1 MDIQFSLTLLF
12 FSHDI
17 FGFIQSRLSIY
28 GGDKN
33 FKVWHYKKLLIFK
46 LYTTFNLSYKV
57 GRRFKQNFEGAI
69 VQNNVNFPHAFF
81 IRHSIISTPESL
93 NLPTP
98 FWKPNAQLVC
108 SRKKT
113 MGYVSHYILM
123 ECNLFLVFSTA
134 FNDSP
139 PLWRNCHKSEPS
151 FSSHLLVVWFQVK
164 GGAVQITI
172 W

>member
-1 MDIQFSLTLLF
+1 MKIGWLKFKWILNLIFPHTFLFKPVCWIRTCMKFQSSTLASWIFNFPWHYYSFLTIYLVFSK
-12 FSHDI
+12 
-17 FGFIQSRLSIY
+17 SRLSIY

-81 IRHSIISTPESL
+81 IRYSIISTPESW

-123 ECNLFLVFSTA
+123 E
-134 FNDSP
+134 
-139 PLWRNCHKSEPS
+139 
-151 FSSHLLVVWFQVK
+151 
-164 GGAVQITI
+164 
-172 W
+172 